1 MGIPQIAALVVFLA
15 VVCAVIGLVLH
26 PVSVKV
32 PYTSTRIP
40 VSYSVVPLL
49 GALLMLACG
58 SLDGPGLARGIVGND
73 DLQPYSIVIL
83 FMALAYISSSLDSTG
98 VFAWLALHI
107 TRVSRGRGLLL
118 FCLYFA
124 LSSVVTVVTSN
135 DIVIMTLTPIVLYF
149 SAATGTDPIP
159 FLTAEFTAANIWS
172 MALFIG
178 NPTNIIVADAYN
190 LTFLG
195 YSKWMVLP
203 TIGKDSNQYYAA
215 TICQRPV
222 QWGGSF
228 YGLVREQ
235 QLLMN
240 GSNDSLIPSH

>member
-1 MGIPQIAALVVFLA
+1 MGIPQVAALVIFIA
-15 VVCAVIGLVLH
+15 VVCGVIGLVLH
-26 PVSVKV
+26 PASCKLPRTKV
-32 PYTSTRIP
+32 VVPI
-40 VSYSVVPLL
+40 SYSVVPLL
-49 GALLMLACG
+49 GVLLMLICG
-58 SLDGPGLARGIVGND
+58 SLDGAGLARGIVGNAD
-73 DLQPYSIVIL
+73 MQPYSIVIL

-107 TRVSRGRGLLL
+107 TRFSRGRGLLL
-118 FCLYFA
+118 FSLYFA
-124 LSSVVTVVTSN
+124 LSSIMTVVTSN

-203 TIGKDSNQYYAA
+203 TLGKQHK
-215 TICQRPV
+215 
-222 QWGGSF
+222 GHF
-228 YGLVREQ
+228 
-235 QLLMN
+235 
-240 GSNDSLIPSH
+240 SLQIYQGRRQSAGT